1 MKNNIAETILNQ
13 LGSRR
18 FIMMTGAKEFIAI
31 KNGLQFKIG
40 RNASKA
46 NRVTVTLNG
55 NDLYDYTFTKYR
67 PYSVKV
73 DHKAMCVREVPEK
86 KEVVREFKDIFFDQL
101 QPLFT
106 EVTGLYTHFLL
117 TARGYTGQ

>member
-106 EVTGLYTHFLL
+106 EVTGLYTHF
-117 TARGYTGQ
+117 